1 MSRNRTHHAKRRY
14 RDAKGRFMK
23 APRLDAEALAMADA
37 WILRLEDPAATCLT
51 VPYGLPVFASF
62 WGQGAHRPPQE

>member
-1 MSRNRTHHAKRRY
+1 
-14 RDAKGRFMK
+14 MK